1 MWKTVNTGRARVE
14 SAVKQFLPPC
24 QARCPINED
33 IQRTNVLIS
42 LLPEDPELATDGILQ
57 IGDYLY
63 EKNPFFPVCGYV
75 CGICELECNYQTKGG
90 AIRRRLLKRFI
101 ADTYIYQ
108 MAKREEYPLVRNRE
122 NVAVVGGGPAGLMCA
137 FDLSK
142 RGYRVTVFE
151 ASDRLGGALWLIP
164 RYRLPEKVLAETL
177 ETLVRLTGI
186 DVKFNTRI
194 GEGRWT
200 VEKLQNDG
208 YQAVFLAQ
216 GTPAPRTL
224 SFGGKLV
231 DGQELSGV
239 MYGQTFL
246 YEVSHGNIRPN
257 YFKGKKVLVIGGGNV
272 AFDVARTAR
281 RLAGDTT
288 VVCLECEDRNSRDHI
303 PADREEIRGAWE
315 EGVRIVYSRGVSRI
329 AGTSERMQK
338 VECPRCL
345 SVYDIRGFSPKF
357 DMADVLTLEGD
368 VLIIAVGQGPDILAL
383 QTDGLLNERGQLV
396 VDPLTLQNLNK
407 EWIFIGGDVRR
418 IGFMV
423 DAMKDGLTAADS
435 IERYLRGL
443 SLREGRGRLLEPQDI
458 PRRRRYQ
465 PEPEILW
472 IPPEKRMHF
481 RLFERGFTLSEAI
494 DEAKRCLAC
503 GPCISCKA
511 CISVGIQK
519 NLPCVEVNPE
529 RCCGCGICVSVCY
542 YGAAQSR
549 DVEGKRMSMTD
560 SFKCKSCGM
569 CVVACPSN
577 ARRLMGD
584 AMDQRIEAVC
594 ASLDIPDAAA
604 KEAVHGSL

>member
-1 MWKTVNTGRARVE
+1 MWKTVSTGWSGVE
-14 SAVKQFLPPC
+14 PAVKQFLPPC
-24 QARCPINED
+24 QVRCPINED

-42 LLPEDPELATDGILQ
+42 LLPEDPEVATDGIVQ

-108 MAKREEYPLVRNRE
+108 MEKRDEYPLIKNRE

-137 FDLSK
+137 YDLSK
-142 RGYRVTVFE
+142 RGYRVTIFE
-151 ASDRLGGALWLIP
+151 ASGRLGGALWLIP
-164 RYRLPEKVLAETL
+164 RYRLPEKVLASTL
-177 ETLVRLTGI
+177 ETLVRLVGI
-186 DVKFNTRI
+186 DVKYNTRI
-194 GEGRWT
+194 GEGKWT
-200 VEKLQNDG
+200 LEKLRNDG

-231 DGQELSGV
+231 EGQDLSGV

-246 YEVSHGNIRPN
+246 YEVSHGNIKPN
-257 YFKGKKVLVIGGGNV
+257 YFRGKKVLVIGGGNV

-281 RLAGDTT
+281 RLAAETT
-288 VVCLECEDRNSRDHI
+288 MVCLECEDRSSKDRV
-303 PADREEIRGAWE
+303 PADWEEIRGAWE
-315 EGVRIVYSRGVSRI
+315 EGIRIIYSRGVSRI
-329 AGTSERMQK
+329 IGAGERMQK

-345 SVYDIRGFSPKF
+345 SV
-357 DMADVLTLEGD
+357 TLEGD
-368 VLIIAVGQGPDILAL
+368 VLIITVGQGPDFLVL

-435 IERYLRGL
+435 IERYLREL
-443 SLREGRGRLLEPQDI
+443 SLREGRGRILESQDI
-458 PRRRRYQ
+458 PRRRHYET
-465 PEPEILW
+465 EPEVLW

-481 RLFERGFTLSEAI
+481 RLFERGFTLPEAI
-494 DEAKRCLAC
+494 DEAKRCLSC

-511 CISVGIQK
+511 CVSVGIQK
-519 NLPCVEVNPE
+519 SLPGVEVNSE
-529 RCCGCGICVSVCY
+529 RCCGCGICVSICY
-542 YGAAQSR
+542 YGAAQSK
-549 DVEGKRMSMTD
+549 DIENKRVSVTD

-577 ARRLMGD
+577 ARRLVGD
-584 AMDQRIEAVC
+584 TMNQRIESVY
-594 ASLDIPDAAA
+594 AALA
-604 KEAVHGSL
+604 Q